1 MIEKIIVFTGSKK
14 DFHKFVDK
22 SISQDEE
29 KLAFMELIQQY
40 NARLRPSESGIRE
53 STLRHRVSV
62 ENCIVEADDY
72 GSVLDHV
79 LANFVNIVCTNHDI
93 GTLYIHNPPK
103 RVLGSLEAYASNEE
117 ECMIEYK
124 VTSYRSITKVNLK
137 KIYENLNGEILGQD
151 DCKKQLIS
159 GLYKNI
165 KSKTNKPSVLLLYG
179 PSGVGKTQSAKNVSK
194 TLGGELLRIQFSMM
208 QTNEAYNYVYG
219 AEHSHSSFARD
230 LQGRETNIVLIDEF
244 DKVNPGFYNA
254 FYELFDDGMYVD
266 TNYIVDCR
274 KTTFILTSNFSS
286 EEEIKQVLGPAMFS
300 RIGSFVRYE
309 EIGNDEKLEIIKK
322 WYSAILEQLDK
333 EDREY
338 ISHQNILEWFKE
350 NVSRYNNIRLMKS
363 RMENAIYD
371 ILADRLIQS
380 VNKGEIM

>member
-179 PSGVGKTQSAKNVSK
+179 PSGVGKTQSAKK
-194 TLGGELLRIQFSMM
+194 I
-208 QTNEAYNYVYG
+208 
-219 AEHSHSSFARD
+219 
-230 LQGRETNIVLIDEF
+230 
-244 DKVNPGFYNA
+244 
-254 FYELFDDGMYVD
+254 
-266 TNYIVDCR
+266 
-274 KTTFILTSNFSS
+274 
-286 EEEIKQVLGPAMFS
+286 
-300 RIGSFVRYE
+300 
-309 EIGNDEKLEIIKK
+309 
-322 WYSAILEQLDK
+322 
-333 EDREY
+333 
-338 ISHQNILEWFKE
+338 
-350 NVSRYNNIRLMKS
+350 
-363 RMENAIYD
+363 
-371 ILADRLIQS
+371 
-380 VNKGEIM
+380 